1 MTKGVLTMIKSFKE
15 LADAAKAMEKKTVLA
30 VVEAH
35 DEHTL
40 EAVMT
45 AKKDGIID
53 AMLIGNEEKIREI
66 ITQEGADPA
75 DYTIVPTSSI
85 EESLKIGI
93 ETIHSGKANVIMKG
107 KMETGPFMKAIINK
121 ENDMMAGGRI
131 SLVGLFEHP
140 TAYHKLLAVTDMG
153 MNTYPDL
160 EGKKDEINNAVKL
173 LHALG
178 IECPKVACLC
188 AVEKLNPK
196 MPETVD
202 ADALKKM
209 NAAGEI
215 PGCIVEGPIS
225 FDLAI
230 KKESAD
236 LKGYESPVAG
246 DADLLLVP
254 DITCG
259 NVLVK
264 CMTEYAGATTAGAML
279 GAKCPLIITSRSAA
293 ASDKYYSIAL
303 AAYSAVRY

>member
-1 MTKGVLTMIKSFKE
+1 MIKNLKE
-15 LADAAKAMEKKTVLA
+15 LAEAAKAMETKTVIA

-35 DEHTL
+35 DAHTL
-40 EAVMT
+40 EAVVN

-66 ITQEGADPA
+66 LTAEGADPA
-75 DYTIVPTSSI
+75 DFTIVPTGSL
-85 EESLKIGI
+85 EESLKVAI
-93 ETIHSGKANVIMKG
+93 ESIHSGKANVLMKG
-107 KMETGPFMKAIINK
+107 KLETGDLMKAIVKK

-131 SLVGLFEHP
+131 SVMGFFDHP
-140 TAYHKLLAVTDMG
+140 TCYHKLIAVTDMG
-153 MNTYPDL
+153 MNMYPDL
-160 EGKKDEINNAVKL
+160 EGKKDEINNAVKI

-225 FDLAI
+225 FDLAMKQGAAAI
-230 KKESAD
+230 
-236 LKGYESPVAG
+236 KGYESPVAG

-254 DITCG
+254 DITAG

-264 CMTEYAGATTAGAML
+264 CMTDYAGATTAGTIV
-279 GAKCPLIITSRSAA
+279 GAKCPIIITSRSAE

-303 AAYSAVRY
+303 AAYAAASY

>member
-93 ETIHSGKANVIMKG
+93 DTIHSGKANVIMKG

-236 LKGYESPVAG
+236 LKGYDSPVAG

-303 AAYSAVRY
+303 AAYSAARY

>member
-1 MTKGVLTMIKSFKE
+1 MTKGVLTMIKNFKE

-140 TAYHKLLAVTDMG
+140 TAYHKLIAVTDMG

-202 ADALKKM
+202 AYALKKM
-209 NAAGEI
+209 NAAGQI

-303 AAYSAVRY
+303 AAYSAARY

>member
-1 MTKGVLTMIKSFKE
+1 MIKSFKE
-15 LADAAKAMEKKTVLA
+15 LAEAAKAMEKKTVVA
-30 VVEAH
+30 VVEAQ
-35 DEHTL
+35 DAHTL
-40 EAVMT
+40 EAVVT
-45 AKKDGIID
+45 AQKDGIIE
-53 AMLIGNEEKIREI
+53 AMLIGNEEKICEI
-66 ITQEGADPA
+66 LTQVGGDAA
-75 DYTIVPTSSI
+75 NFTIVPTGSL
-85 EESLKIGI
+85 EESLQVAVENINA
-93 ETIHSGKANVIMKG
+93 GKASAIMKG
-107 KMETGPFMKAIINK
+107 KLETGQFMKAIVKK
-121 ENDMMAGGRI
+121 ENGMMAGGRI

-140 TAYHKLLAVTDMG
+140 KFYHKLLAVTDMG

-160 EGKKDEINNAVKL
+160 EGKKDLINNAVKL

-178 IECPKVACLC
+178 NECPKVACLC

-209 NAAGEI
+209 NIEGEI
-215 PGCIVEGPIS
+215 PGCVVEGPIS

-230 KKESAD
+230 KQGAAAI
-236 LKGYESPVAG
+236 KGFESPVAG

-264 CMTEYAGATTAGAML
+264 CMTDYAGATTAGTIL
-279 GAKCPLIITSRSAA
+279 GAKCPVIVTSRSAE

-303 AAYSAVRY
+303 AAYSAASY

>member
-1 MTKGVLTMIKSFKE
+1 MIKNLKE
-15 LADAAKAMEKKTVLA
+15 LAEAAKAMETKTVIA
-30 VVEAH
+30 VVEAQ
-35 DEHTL
+35 DPHTL
-40 EAVMT
+40 EAVIT

-66 ITQEGADPA
+66 LTQEGGDAADF
-75 DYTIVPTSSI
+75 TIVPTGSL
-85 EESLKIGI
+85 EESLKVAV
-93 ETIHSGKANVIMKG
+93 ESIHSGKANVLMKG
-107 KMETGPFMKAIINK
+107 KLETGDLMKAIVNK

-131 SLVGLFEHP
+131 SVMGLFDHP
-140 TAYHKLLAVTDMG
+140 TFYHKLIAVTDMG

-160 EGKKDEINNAVKL
+160 QGKKDEINNAVKV

-178 IECPKVACLC
+178 NECPKVACLC

-209 NAAGEI
+209 NADGEI

-230 KKESAD
+230 KQGAAAI
-236 LKGYESPVAG
+236 KGYESPVAG

-254 DITCG
+254 DITSG

-264 CMTEYAGATTAGAML
+264 CMTDYAGATTAGTIV
-279 GAKCPLIITSRSAA
+279 GAKCPIIITSRSAE

-303 AAYSAVRY
+303 AAYAAANY

>member
-1 MTKGVLTMIKSFKE
+1 MIKSFKE

-85 EESLKIGI
+85 EESLKVGI

-173 LHALG
+173 LHALA

-303 AAYSAVRY
+303 AAYSAARY

>member
-1 MTKGVLTMIKSFKE
+1 MIKSFKE

-30 VVEAH
+30 VAQAH
-35 DEHTL
+35 DSHTL

-53 AMLIGNEEKIREI
+53 AMLIGNEEKIRQI
-66 ITQEGADPA
+66 LLQEGADPA
-75 DYTIVPTSSI
+75 DYIIVPSGSE
-85 EESLKIGI
+85 EESLKIAI
-93 ETIHSGKANVIMKG
+93 ESIHTGKASVIMKG
-107 KMETGPFMKAIINK
+107 KMETAPFMTAIIHK
-121 ENDMMAGGRI
+121 ENNMMSGGRI
-131 SLVGLFEHP
+131 SLVGLFEQP
-140 TAYHKLLAVTDMG
+140 TSYHKLIAVTDMG
-153 MNTYPDL
+153 MNTYPNL
-160 EGKKDEINNAVKL
+160 EGKKDEINNAVRL

-188 AVEKLNPK
+188 AVEKVNPK

-202 ADALKKM
+202 ADELKKM

-230 KKESAD
+230 SKESAD

-264 CMTEYAGATTAGAML
+264 CMTEYAGAMTAGTML
-279 GAKCPLIITSRSAA
+279 GAKCPLIVTSRSAA

-303 AAYSAVRY
+303 AAYSAAKY

>member
-1 MTKGVLTMIKSFKE
+1 MTKGVLTMIKNFKE

-93 ETIHSGKANVIMKG
+93 DTIHSGKANVIMKG

-303 AAYSAVRY
+303 AAYSAARY

>member
-93 ETIHSGKANVIMKG
+93 DTIHSGKANVIMKG

-303 AAYSAVRY
+303 AAYSAARY

>member
-93 ETIHSGKANVIMKG
+93 DTIHSGKANVIMKG
-107 KMETGPFMKAIINK
+107 KMETSPFMKAIINK

-140 TAYHKLLAVTDMG
+140 TFYHKLLAVTDMG

-236 LKGYESPVAG
+236 LKGYDSPVAG

-303 AAYSAVRY
+303 AAYSAARY

>member
-1 MTKGVLTMIKSFKE
+1 MIKSFKE

-93 ETIHSGKANVIMKG
+93 DTIHSGKANVIMKG

-303 AAYSAVRY
+303 TAYSAARY